1 VSHRLL
7 SKETSSRPRCFP
19 SAEDPYHGLVAGWL
33 VAHQGG
39 WDEFLLV
46 AAPLALIAGVLWLA
60 NSRAREFARRAE
72 EAERL
77 ELETQAEAPF
87 PEGTERGP
95 EAGRP
100 DSTG

>member
-1 VSHRLL
+1 ML
-7 SKETSSRPRCFP
+7 S
-19 SAEDPYHGLVAGWL
+19 WI

-60 NSRAREFARRAE
+60 NKRAREFARRAE

-77 ELETQAEAPF
+77 ELEAQAEAPF
-87 PEGTERGP
+87 PDGPERG
-95 EAGRP
+95 EGHGREQ
-100 DSTG
+100 G